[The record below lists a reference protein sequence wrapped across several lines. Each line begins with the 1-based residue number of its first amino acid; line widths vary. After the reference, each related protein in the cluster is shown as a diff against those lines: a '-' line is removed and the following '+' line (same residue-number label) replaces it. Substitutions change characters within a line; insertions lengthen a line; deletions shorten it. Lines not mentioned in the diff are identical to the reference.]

1 MLLGCWYWVIRLHE
15 QVDLHDVVNCAALDS
30 SECHDEPT
38 ASPNGAIFRR
48 YDTASHA
55 NGFAGKSNGRSGWER
70 ERERKKWQVS
80 LMHLLASQNLHP
92 ENSPGLDALSAID
105 KPDIGEHQV

>member
-1 MLLGCWYWVIRLHE
+1 MNLLLPRTAPSFDDTTRPVMRMGLRENLTVG
-15 QVDLHDVVNCAALDS
+15 VD
-30 SECHDEPT
+30 
-38 ASPNGAIFRR
+38 
-48 YDTASHA
+48 
-55 NGFAGKSNGRSGWER
+55 GKGR